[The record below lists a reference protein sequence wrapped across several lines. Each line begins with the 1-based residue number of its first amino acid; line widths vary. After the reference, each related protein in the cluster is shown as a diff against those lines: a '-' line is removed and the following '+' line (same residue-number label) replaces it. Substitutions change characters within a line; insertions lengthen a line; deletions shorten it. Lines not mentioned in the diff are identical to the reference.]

1 MGKSMK
7 IAIKFTFIFLVLGLA
22 LTSCKNKAAGDK
34 AKTGDA
40 VGTAASAANSVSY
53 NINPGSKVYWTGTKP
68 TGQHSGT
75 IDIKMGKLD
84 AVGADISGG
93 QFIIDMNT
101 LTNTDMKAG
110 EGKEDLEGH
119 LKGTSEENAD
129 HFFNVSK
136 YPEGTFVITKVEK
149 AAGTNTTHSITGDLT
164 LKGTKKSVTFPASV
178 VIAGD
183 KINATAPAFTIN
195 RTEWG
200 INYGSKSVFDDLK
213 DKFINDDISLTIDMT
228 ATKM

>member
-1 MGKSMK
+1 MK
-7 IAIKFTFIFLVLGLA
+7 IATKLTFMILVLGLA

-53 NINPGSKVYWTGTKP
+53 KIDANSKVYWTGTKP
-68 TGQHSGT
+68 TGSHTGT
-75 IDIKMGKLD
+75 IDIKTGKLD
-84 AVGADISGG
+84 AVGDKITGG
-93 QFIIDMNT
+93 MFMLDMNT
-101 LTNTDMKAG
+101 ITNTDMKAG
-110 EGKEDLEGH
+110 DGKEDLEAH

-129 HFFNVSK
+129 HFFNVAK
-136 YPEGTFVITKVEK
+136 YPQATFVITKV
-149 AAGTNTTHSITGDLT
+149 ADSSAGGPATHNITGDLT
-164 LKGTKKSVTFPASV
+164 LKGKTKSVTFPASV

-200 INYGSKSVFDDLK
+200 VNYGSKSVFDDLK
-213 DKFINDDISLTIDMT
+213 DKFINDEISLTVDMT